1 MREEQC
7 LKSCGTAYFDPEVA
21 VGQLESLPA
30 PWFNVDANYDVVAHA
45 RLRKRE
51 VRSDLRTIGESA
63 KGFGAL

>member
-1 MREEQC
+1 
-7 LKSCGTAYFDPEVA
+7 
-21 VGQLESLPA
+21 VGNGEPSDT
-30 PWFNVDANYDVVAHA
+30 WFNVDASITMVNVVAQA